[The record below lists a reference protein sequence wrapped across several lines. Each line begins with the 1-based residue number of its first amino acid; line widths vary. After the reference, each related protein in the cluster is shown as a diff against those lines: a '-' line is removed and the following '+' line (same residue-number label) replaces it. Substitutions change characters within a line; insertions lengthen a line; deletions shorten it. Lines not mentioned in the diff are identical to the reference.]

1 METFLNWKK
10 KKRLLAIRRCI
21 NNIHRWFR
29 GISLDSLSLDAPGLL
44 WNLQEGLPCWSSD
57 WDSAL
62 PLQGTRV
69 QSLVREPRSLTP
81 HGKAKTNK
89 PLQTLWM
96 PFAFHVFFS
105 ILLHPFPSP
114 SLLLSKSNSL
124 PPPALIH
131 PHPSPYLFRCVPKNI
146 SHTRWS
152 RRKGL
157 RGQRSLSN
165 VNYQVNLLEVH
176 WPLRAPENALSEDV
190 FPTCLGSQ
198 HPKPVGAL
206 LCAFPPHLF
215 TKC

>member
-1 METFLNWKK
+1 MVQRHLIGFPEPGFTRPSMKSPEGTS
-10 KKRLLAIRRCI
+10 LLI
-21 NNIHRWFR
+21 
-29 GISLDSLSLDAPGLL
+29 
-44 WNLQEGLPCWSSD
+44 QWSS
-57 WDSAL
+57 DSAL

-69 QSLVREPRSLTP
+69 QSLVREPRSLMP

-89 PLQTLWM
+89 PLKTLWM
-96 PFAFHVFFS
+96 PSPFHVFFS

-152 RRKGL
+152 RRKAL

-215 TKC
+215 TKCWFIYLTALGLSWGMQDL